1 MEAAELVAIVARKA
15 IFPRIVTSPE
25 TWTLLLA
32 ATARKLDTT
41 AKSVPSLE
49 TVSLMSNILCLIL
62 LLTIKFKG
70 PRFNAPTVRSMG
82 IPKSAASSHPK
93 TRRLLRT
100 RTSAMQMSNQPKLMA
115 TLAIATT
122 IATPT
127 MRAATEAMEEVG
139 NLLP

>member
-25 TWTLLLA
+25 TWTLLPA

-41 AKSVPSLE
+41 AKSVPSLGI
-49 TVSLMSNILCLIL
+49 VSLMTDALYMVL
-62 LLTIKFKG
+62 LLTLKFQG
-70 PRFNAPTVRSMG
+70 PKSNVPTVRSMD

-93 TRRLLRT
+93 TRRLLRA
-100 RTSAMQMSNQPKLMA
+100 RTSAMEMNNRPKLMA
-115 TLAIATT
+115 TLAIVTT

-127 MRAATEAMEEVG
+127 MWAATEAMQAIG